1 MSCEK
6 HKAGLAVDCIKLE
19 QTPIEKAIWSV
30 LDEYR
35 DAEKHSLKEWDFVC
49 DVLQK
54 VEEAV
59 SKCTFEQLADF
70 LIAHGVTVQEW
81 ISVKDRL
88 PEAGQRVLVCIG
100 AVFEAFIDDDGKW
113 QRYYSAPLNEV
124 LGEPTHWM
132 PMPQPPKGE

>member
-30 LDEYR
+30 LDEYC
-35 DAEKHSLKEWDFVC
+35 DAENHPLKEYDLVC

-59 SKCTFEQLADF
+59 SKCTFTGWIPC
-70 LIAHGVTVQEW
+70 IA
-81 ISVKDRL
+81 RL
-88 PEAGQRVLVCIG
+88 PEPNKAVLVSTNTGEVDVDYYGKMLKDFIG
-100 AVFEAFIDDDGKW
+100 LKG
-113 QRYYSAPLNEV
+113 
-124 LGEPTHWM
+124 THMKAIAWM
-132 PMPQPPKGE
+132 PLPPAYKEDKE

>member
-30 LDEYR
+30 LDEYC
-35 DAEKHSLKEWDFVC
+35 DAENHPLKEYDLVC

-59 SKCTFEQLADF
+59 SKCTFT
-70 LIAHGVTVQEW
+70 GW
-81 ISVKDRL
+81 IPCSERL
-88 PEAGQRVLVCIG
+88 PEAEGEYLCSLYYAIPPYNLFHPENDIYIHTISIQK
-100 AVFEAFIDDDGKW
+100 FDGTSFK
-113 QRYYSAPLNEV
+113 SSVIA
-124 LGEPTHWM
+124 WM
-132 PMPQPPKGE
+132 PLPEPYEVGDQE

>member
-88 PEAGQRVLVCIG
+88 PDKRGEYLCYYKFEPDSPDVVCENTYQG
-100 AVFEAFIDDDGKW
+100 GGLWLSEKDKV
-113 QRYYSAPLNEV
+113 
-124 LGEPTHWM
+124 THWM
-132 PMPQPPKGE
+132 KKPQPPKGE